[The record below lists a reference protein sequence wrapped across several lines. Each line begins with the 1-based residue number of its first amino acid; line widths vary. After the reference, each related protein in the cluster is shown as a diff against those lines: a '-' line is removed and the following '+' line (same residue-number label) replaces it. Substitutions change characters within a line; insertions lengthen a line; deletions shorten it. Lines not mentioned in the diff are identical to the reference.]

1 MNKILQELK
10 VSLLNTDHL
19 FLDHNWD
26 YDNVISPF
34 SRMYFIKSGA
44 AKVYHSNKVFDLN
57 PGYCYLIPSYTY
69 SRYKCDNAFEQY
81 YIHFLEEVGK
91 GLSIYNLQNFIYES
105 PAKGI
110 TEALFRRLLEINPH
124 RKLIKRDPKDY
135 DSQSTVTQY
144 EQLNESLSPAKFV
157 ETQGIIT
164 ALLSLFINPG
174 AGTRNTKPGK
184 ITDTLYYISEHL
196 NQPLTIE
203 QLAERCHLHPDYFS
217 RLFKEHTRSR
227 PLQYIQNKRIERAQ
241 LLLTT
246 TNHSLQQIADMI
258 GLPNISYFNRL
269 FLRYIKKTPGA
280 YRKENL
286 GI

>member
-10 VSLLNTDHL
+10 VSLLNTDHIY
-19 FLDHNWD
+19 LDRNWD
-26 YDNVISPF
+26 YDNVLSPY

-44 AKVYHSNKVFDLN
+44 AKVYHSNRAFDLK
-57 PGYCYLIPSYTY
+57 PGYCYLIPSFTY
-69 SRYKCDNAFEQY
+69 SGYKCDNAMEQY

-105 PAKGI
+105 QATGI
-110 TEALFRRLLEINPH
+110 TEGLFQRLLEINPH
-124 RKLIKRDPKDY
+124 RQLSKTDPKDS
-135 DSQSTVTQY
+135 DSRSTLTRY
-144 EQLNESLSPAKFV
+144 EQMNESLSPARFI

-174 AGTRNTKPGK
+174 TGTRYTKPGK

-196 NQPLTIE
+196 NKSLTIE

-217 RLFKEHTRSR
+217 RLFKEHTGNR

-246 TNHSLQQIADMI
+246 TNYSLQQIADMI

-269 FLRYIKKTPGA
+269 FMRYTKTKPA
-280 YRKENL
+280 VYRKESWR
-286 GI
+286 I